1 MNPLKTESFTISL
14 TVRNQPGVLV
24 RCAQV
29 LSRRG
34 YNIDALKVHPEAHNN
49 GQSTMMIVMKGDV
62 NNIRQVKAQLYK
74 LIDVISIN

>member
-1 MNPLKTESFTISL
+1 MDSVQIESFSINL

-29 LSRRG
+29 LSRKG
-34 YNIDALKVHPEAHNN
+34 YNIDALKVYPNSTNN
-49 GQSTMMIVMKGDV
+49 EQSTMMILTKGDA

-74 LIDVISIN
+74 LIDVININ